1 MISQNRADVKR
12 QAAADLQWKMVQEED
27 AQNKQLTELSN
38 QILELTRLIHAH
50 KQATQSVK
58 Q

>member
-1 MISQNRADVKR
+1 
-12 QAAADLQWKMVQEED
+12 MVQEED

>member
-1 MISQNRADVKR
+1 MINQSRADVKR
-12 QAAADLQWKMVQEED
+12 QAAGSVVEMVQEED

>member
-1 MISQNRADVKR
+1 
-12 QAAADLQWKMVQEED
+12 MVQEQD

-50 KQATQSVK
+50 TRRLSR
-58 Q
+58 